1 MKFLVVFSFIVVLVA
16 AGTSTPRTFAAFKSS
31 VPTDNFS
38 SVKTNSYGTQTSRY
52 GTETTRYGTQTSRYG
67 TQTPTPSYPTGT
79 YTPSAS
85 QTTNKAFTCTNYNP
99 SFYVDNVNYDT
110 YTTSRYHKAL
120 VQNESNP
127 DPYFYV
133 PSVVFQTIVDKLNA
147 TKNGDVYVVKCDQ
160 ASLVPYRALLF
171 RVNGQ
176 YFVVG
181 PEDYLDLGTQST
193 GTCEVLIDWIPV
205 GYVDYIVP
213 SVNKETI
220 CFIESLSTS
229 TPGQVTSSGS
239 TPSYRNNRTKRHLK
253 AVANTDN

>member
-1 MKFLVVFSFIVVLVA
+1 MMAIFALLHLIRQKEVASAGNRTRVARVAGEHSTTEPPMLHGYHCKWKCSRVVHVICSQLLSLTGKDNARTVVA

-160 ASLVPYRALLF
+160 ASLVPYRAL
-171 RVNGQ
+171 
-176 YFVVG
+176 FV
-181 PEDYLDLGTQST
+181 P
-193 GTCEVLIDWIPV
+193 
-205 GYVDYIVP
+205 
-213 SVNKETI
+213 
-220 CFIESLSTS
+220 
-229 TPGQVTSSGS
+229 
-239 TPSYRNNRTKRHLK
+239 R
-253 AVANTDN
+253 